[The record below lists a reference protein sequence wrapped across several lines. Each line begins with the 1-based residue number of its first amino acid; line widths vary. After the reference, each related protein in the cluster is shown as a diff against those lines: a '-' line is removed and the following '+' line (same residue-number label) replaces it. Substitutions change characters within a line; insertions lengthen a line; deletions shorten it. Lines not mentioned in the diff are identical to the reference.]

1 MPIEVAFAVGTRNVI
16 LSFSN
21 EMLLLFDRDN
31 LANAM
36 RGVNDIFVGAELK
49 RQGVLLR
56 HTLSSPSY
64 FTRTNGHRHAVEIEP
79 LSTCAP
85 SDIIFYR
92 HKTLNHPA
100 AFKRCATFV

>member
-1 MPIEVAFAVGTRNVI
+1 
-16 LSFSN
+16 
-21 EMLLLFDRDN
+21 
-31 LANAM
+31 M

-92 HKTLNHPA
+92 HKTPA
-100 AFKRCATFV
+100 AKYEPSGSFQALCNICVTDSGAKFHSQGA